1 MSTSAGA
8 SGRKNVRIGERKKK
22 NGGYAPDRERRRTW
36 AVGDVC
42 RRLADLGQAERLVD
56 VDLEPQVGVVPV
68 LDQHAQALAA
78 GLQHA
83 LETRAAVQRRRR
95 RRRLL
100 LHVRQARRQARQLV
114 RALRLVRREV
124 AAHASGSHGHRRHEE
139 DEHPTARIHGG
150 PWMEELSGAAWL

>member
-95 RRRLL
+95 RVACSCTYVRHVARLASLSEHSAWSAAKSPLTPAAAMAIVATRRTSTLL
-100 LHVRQARRQARQLV
+100 L
-114 RALRLVRREV
+114 
-124 AAHASGSHGHRRHEE
+124 GSMAGR
-139 DEHPTARIHGG
+139 G
-150 PWMEELSGAAWL
+150 WKS